1 VIGQASKSRERCSES
16 QRGNQD
22 GLTAGT
28 ALIMTAIGEQYE
40 GAGNETSR
48 CRSGNRSAGNQN
60 GEGGG
65 GGGGRR
71 VADGKSDERDAQRAG
86 SSDAV

>member
-1 VIGQASKSRERCSES
+1 M
-16 QRGNQD
+16 
-22 GLTAGT
+22 AGT
-28 ALIMTAIGEQYE
+28 ALIVAAIGEQDE

-48 CRSGNRSAGNQN
+48 CRSGNRSSGNQN
-60 GEGGG
+60 GEGG

-71 VADGKSDERDAQRAG
+71 VADGKGDERDAQRAG

>member
-1 VIGQASKSRERCSES
+1 VIGQTNKSREGCSES

-22 GLTAGT
+22 GLMAGT

-40 GAGNETSR
+40 GAGNEASR
-48 CRSGNRSAGNQN
+48 CGSGNRSAGNQN
-60 GEGGG
+60 GKGR

-71 VADGKSDERDAQRAG
+71 VADGKGDERDAQRAG